1 MKKTIK
7 KMKKH
12 IFTFLVLIS
21 CALANAQSSVK
32 ATNLLNEVSSKM
44 ASYENMSIKFKYTLE
59 NKEVDIHQESLGFVH
74 TQKEKY
80 KLNFMGN
87 SFLFDGKH
95 TYVINPEDEEIN
107 IISEDSD
114 EGMLTPTKLLYFY
127 KEGFNYEWGA
137 TKKENNK
144 QIQYIKLFPIDN
156 ESESSYFILKIDT
169 KTKNIVS
176 ITDKG
181 LNGTQTIFEIEEFKS
196 NQPISEN
203 LFTFD
208 RSNFEAKG
216 YTINE

>member
-1 MKKTIK
+1 
-7 KMKKH
+7 MKKH